1 MRQNRKEQALKR
13 TVAKEKAKIAEDL
26 ETTRSYKAALK
37 KQQAEIESQKK
48 VEMESNERA
57 RKIRLI
63 ESEILKRKTQEEL
76 NKENEAL
83 ANKIQEL
90 EARQRASQTEEYTIA
105 LQQNEMLKAKL
116 AAMELEFS

>member
-13 TVAKEKAKIAEDL
+13 TVAKEKAKINQDL

-37 KQQAEIESQKK
+37 KQQAEIEAEKK
-48 VEMESNERA
+48 AEMESNERA

-63 ESEILKRKTQEEL
+63 ENEILKTRTQDEL
-76 NKENEAL
+76 DKENEAL
-83 ANKIQEL
+83 AFKIQQL

-105 LQQNEMLKAKL
+105 LQRNEVLKAKL

>member
-13 TVAKEKAKIAEDL
+13 TAAKEKAKINQDL

-37 KQQAEIESQKK
+37 KQQAEIEAEKK
-48 VEMESNERA
+48 AEMESNERA

-63 ESEILKRKTQEEL
+63 ENEILKTRTQDEL
-76 NKENEAL
+76 DKENEAL
-83 ANKIQEL
+83 AFKIQQL

-105 LQQNEMLKAKL
+105 LQRNEGLKAKL